1 MIGRADFL
9 GGISAAFAAPPLFNP
24 PSYAQSIAIGVCVP
38 QSGDL
43 RPIGDAIVRG
53 VRAAVDDANRQLV
66 LTKYFSVR
74 VFDDQNNAA
83 NGIVA
88 AGFAIADQTIL
99 AVIGHLSGYVTTS
112 CVRTYAEA
120 NMPLI
125 VPVST
130 DDAITAGIYHNLVR
144 LPTRD
149 FDEGLLHA
157 RYVAKKY
164 GPKSAHALTQ
174 DGEYGPDVVNGY
186 LAAFKA
192 LKIPAETTIF
202 GIVNPD
208 YAGAADAVMKADP
221 DHLFLAGNL
230 ADMGPVLPLL
240 RERGF
245 RGTIS
250 ASQGFFDG
258 GLVTKY
264 AAAAEGLVIST
275 SMPYLAIAPSAYRIV
290 TDYQRQFGAFTPPVA
305 FAYAAAQVIIAT
317 VQRTGATARNT
328 MLSGLTAGQEVN
340 TVVGQF
346 RFASNGDPIDPEI
359 YFYAVRDGKFAYL
372 QQAHPSGFLSK

>member
-1 MIGRADFL
+1 MIDRAGFL
-9 GGISAAFAAPPLFNP
+9 GGMTAAVAAPSVFNP

-38 QSGDL
+38 QSGDA
-43 RPIGDAIVRG
+43 RPLGDAIVRG

-88 AGFAIADQTIL
+88 AGFAIDDQTIL

-120 NMPLI
+120 NMPLV

-149 FDEGLLHA
+149 FDEGLIHA
-157 RYVAKKY
+157 RFIAKKY
-164 GPKSAHALTQ
+164 APKSAHALTQ
-174 DGEYGPDVVNGY
+174 DGAYGPDVVNGY
-186 LAAFKA
+186 LGALNG

-202 GIVNPD
+202 GIANPD
-208 YAGAADAVMKADP
+208 YAGAADAVMKANP
-221 DHLFLAGNL
+221 DHLLLAGNV

-245 RGTIS
+245 NGTIS

-258 GLVTKY
+258 GLVTTY
-264 AAAAEGLVIST
+264 GAAAEGIVVST
-275 SMPYLAIAPSAYRIV
+275 SMPFLAIAPSAYRIV
-290 TDYQRQFGAFTPPVA
+290 SDYQRQFGAFLPPTA
-305 FAYAAAQVIIAT
+305 FAYAAAQIIIAT

-328 MLSGLTAGQEVN
+328 MLRGLAAGQEVN
-340 TVVGQF
+340 TVVGPF
-346 RFASNGDPIDPEI
+346 RFSPTGDPIDPEL
-359 YFYAVRDGKFAYL
+359 YFYTVRERKFAYL

>member
-1 MIGRADFL
+1 MIDRAGFL
-9 GGISAAFAAPPLFNP
+9 GGMTAALAAPSVFNP
-24 PSYAQSIAIGVCVP
+24 PSYAQSLAIGVCVP
-38 QSGDL
+38 QSGDA
-43 RPIGDAIVRG
+43 RPLGDAIVRG

-74 VFDDQNNAA
+74 VFDDENNAA

-88 AGFAIADQTIL
+88 AGFAIDDQTIV

-120 NMPLI
+120 NMPLV

-130 DDAITAGIYHNLVR
+130 ADEITAGIYHNLVR

-149 FDEGLLHA
+149 FDEGLIHA
-157 RYVAKKY
+157 RFIAKKY
-164 GPKSAHALTQ
+164 APKSAHALTQ

-186 LAAFKA
+186 LGALKG

-202 GIVNPD
+202 GIANPD
-208 YAGAADAVMKADP
+208 YAGAADAVMKANP
-221 DHLFLAGNL
+221 DHLLLAGNL

-245 RGTIS
+245 KGTLS

-258 GLVTKY
+258 SLVTKY
-264 AAAAEGLVIST
+264 GPAAEGIVIST
-275 SMPYLAIAPSAYRIV
+275 SMPFLAIAPSAYRIV
-290 TDYQRQFGAFTPPVA
+290 SDYQRQFGAFLPPTA
-305 FAYAAAQVIIAT
+305 FAYAAAQIIIAT
-317 VQRTGATARNT
+317 NQRTGATARNT
-328 MLSGLTAGQEVN
+328 MLTGLTAGQEVN
-340 TVVGQF
+340 TVVGPF
-346 RFASNGDPIDPEI
+346 RFSPTGDPIDPEL
-359 YFYAVRDGKFAYL
+359 YFYTVREGKFAYL

>member
-1 MIGRADFL
+1 MTDRAGFL
-9 GGISAAFAAPPLFNP
+9 GGMTAALAAPPLFNP

-38 QSGDL
+38 QSGDA
-43 RPIGDAIVRG
+43 RPLGDAIVRG

-66 LTKYFSVR
+66 LSKYFSVR

-88 AGFAIADQTIL
+88 AGFAIDDQTIL
-99 AVIGHLSGYVTTS
+99 AVVGHLSGSVTAS

-120 NMPLI
+120 GMPLV

-130 DDAITAGIYHNLVR
+130 DDAITSGIYHNLVR

-149 FDEGLLHA
+149 FDEGQLHA
-157 RYVAKKY
+157 RYIVKTF
-164 GPKSAHALTQ
+164 GPKVAHALTQ
-174 DGEYGPDVVNGY
+174 DGDYGPDVVNGY
-186 LAAFKA
+186 LAA
-192 LKIPAETTIF
+192 LKSLKVPAETTIF
-202 GIVNPD
+202 GIANPD
-208 YAGAADAVMKADP
+208 YAGAADAVMKVAP

-245 RGTIS
+245 KGTIS

-264 AAAAEGLVIST
+264 AAAAEGLTIST
-275 SMPYLAIAPSAYRIV
+275 SMPFLAIAPTAYRIV
-290 TDYQRQFGAFTPPVA
+290 SDYQRQYGAFLPPTA

-328 MLSGLTAGQEVN
+328 LLTGLTAGQQVN
-340 TVVGQF
+340 TVVGSF
-346 RFASNGDPIDPEI
+346 RFQPSGDPIDPEL
-359 YFYAVRDGKFAYL
+359 YFYTIRSGAFAYVK
-372 QQAHPSGFLSK
+372 QAHPSGFLSK

>member
-1 MIGRADFL
+1 MTDRAGFL
-9 GGISAAFAAPPLFNP
+9 GGVTAALAAPLFNP

-38 QSGDL
+38 QSGEA
-43 RPIGDAIVRG
+43 RPLGDAIVRG

-74 VFDDQNNAA
+74 VFDDQNNPA

-88 AGFAIADQTIL
+88 AGFAIDDQTIL
-99 AVIGHLSGYVTTS
+99 AVVGHLSGTVTAS

-120 NMPLI
+120 AMPLV

-130 DDAITAGIYHNLVR
+130 DDAITGAGYHNLVR

-149 FDEGLLHA
+149 FDEGQVHA
-157 RYVAKKY
+157 RYVAKRF
-164 GPKSAHALTQ
+164 GPKTVHALTQ
-174 DGEYGPDVVNGY
+174 DGVYGPDVVNGY
-186 LAAFKA
+186 LAAFKS
-192 LKIPAETTIF
+192 LKIAGEATIF
-202 GIVNPD
+202 GIADPD
-208 YAGAADAVMKADP
+208 YAGAVDAVMKAEP
-221 DHLFLAGNL
+221 DHLLLAGNV

-240 RERGF
+240 RQRGF
-245 RGTIS
+245 RGTLS

-258 GLVTKY
+258 SLIAKY
-264 AAAAEGLVIST
+264 AAAAEGLIISS
-275 SMPYLAIAPSAYRIV
+275 SMPFLALAPSAFRIV
-290 TDYQRQFGAFTPPVA
+290 SDYTRQYGTFAPATA

-328 MLSGLTAGQEVN
+328 MLTGLTAGQEVN
-340 TVVGQF
+340 TVVGPF
-346 RFASNGDPIDPEI
+346 RFSPTGDSIDPEL
-359 YFYAVRDGKFAYL
+359 YFYGVKAGAFTYL